1 MYMASTAMRLCFFDH
16 IVADSA
22 VLLSIFLKHPTFEG
36 VIFMRKTDKKNYCNC
51 SDNTGLGHFGW
62 ALLYEVIWSRQT
74 YIFPKSFYYM

>member
-16 IVADSA
+16 IAADSA
-22 VLLSIFLKHPTFEG
+22 VLVSILLKHPTFEG
-36 VIFMRKTDKKNYCNC
+36 VIFMRKTDKKTT
-51 SDNTGLGHFGW
+51 DNTGLGHLGW